1 MKIPLPDRIED
12 FMTWT
17 WDQIQPY
24 ADELVA
30 RPLTAETIDGWMA
43 DWTLLQSLIGEA
55 HNRLEVHTTTDTGD
69 EAGHERYNAY
79 SEQVMPHTRELDN
92 RLKEKLLASGLVPEG
107 MAVPLRRMRAEAEV
121 FRTENLPLRTE
132 IDKLNAEYSK
142 IRGAMT
148 VEWDGE
154 ERTFQQVIANLGD
167 PDRAVRERA
176 WTAAVGSA
184 QQSREAINAVWIK
197 LLDLREQM
205 ARNAGFDSYRDYR
218 WKELARLDYTPED
231 CTSFH
236 NAIEEVVVPVMRR
249 LNARRRE
256 SMGLDTL
263 RVWDAFWFLAPDPK
277 SRPALKPFETI
288 DELKTHMQQVFDRVD
303 PDLGGYFKIMR
314 DEDLLDLESRKHK
327 ASGGYMT
334 EFSFSRRPF
343 IFTNAVGI
351 HDDVQTLLHEGGHA
365 FHYFEASHLPY
376 FQQRELTGIPM
387 EFVEVGSMAME
398 LLGAPYLTRDQGGF
412 YSEVDAGRARAEQLT
427 GSLAFWPYMAVV
439 DAFQHW
445 IYEHP
450 AEAHDPDRCDDAWE
464 GLIRR
469 FLPDFDW
476 SGIEDGMRMYW
487 RLQGHI
493 LQDPFYYVEYG
504 MSQLGAVQ
512 IWRNALQDQAGAV
525 RDYRRALSLGGTASL
540 PDLFAAA
547 GVKFAFDA
555 DTLRGAVEL
564 MEATINRLDAE

>member
-1 MKIPLPDRIED
+1 MTSSLPSSINE

-17 WDQIQPY
+17 WDQIRPY
-24 ADELVA
+24 ADELAA
-30 RPLTAETIDGWMA
+30 RPLTAESVDGWMA

-55 HNRLEVHTTTDTGD
+55 YNRLEVHTTTDTDD
-69 EAGHERYNAY
+69 EAGHTRYSAY
-79 SEQVMPHTRELDN
+79 SEQIMPHARELDN

-121 FRTENLPLRTE
+121 FRAENMPLRTE

-142 IRGAMT
+142 IRGALT
-148 VEWDGE
+148 IEWDGE
-154 ERTFQQVIANLGD
+154 ELTFPQTVAKLGD

-176 WTAAVGSA
+176 WRAAVGGA
-184 QQSREAINAVWIK
+184 LKSREAINAVWSAQ
-197 LLDLREQM
+197 LDLREQM
-205 ARNAGFDSYRDYR
+205 ARNAGFDNYRAYR
-218 WKELARLDYTPED
+218 WKELARFDYTPED
-231 CTSFH
+231 CASFH

-249 LNARRRE
+249 LNERRRE

-263 RVWDAFWFLAPDPK
+263 RVWDAFWFISPDPK
-277 SRPALKPFETI
+277 NRPALKPFESI
-288 DELKTHMQQVFDRVD
+288 DELKTHTQQIFDRVD

-314 DEDLLDLESRKHK
+314 DEGLLDLESRKHK

-387 EFVEVGSMAME
+387 EFVEVGSIAKE

-445 IYEHP
+445 IYAHP
-450 AEAHDPDRCDDAWE
+450 AEAHDPDRCDDAWA
-464 GLIRR
+464 GLIQR

-476 SGIEDGMRMYW
+476 TGIEDGMRMYW